1 MQNVVVGEVLEVTPH
16 PNADKLRL
24 TRVSTGNGEPLRIV
38 CGAPNV
44 RQGLKVAVA
53 TVGAD
58 LGGGFVIKKSKIRGE
73 VSEGMLC
80 SERELGLSENHE
92 GIWELPSELAVG
104 ANLADALGM
113 DDVIFEI
120 GITPNRADCLSH
132 LGIAREVRAMR
143 GGTVRLPEVPEPR
156 GASDIG
162 QQVRV
167 ELPEPELCE
176 RYVAKLVRG
185 VKVGPSPDWL
195 RRRIEAMGLRPI
207 NNVVDVTNFVLM
219 ELGHPLHAFDFSTV
233 EGGTIVVRTAGGFAN
248 EYQTLD
254 GKLRKLP
261 ASALLITDGKKPLG
275 IAGVMGGENSE
286 IRETTTDVL
295 IESAYFHPSSI
306 RRTAKLL
313 GLSTDASYRFERGTD
328 IEICPYAAERAAQL
342 IQEVAGGEVVDG
354 TLDEYPAPR
363 DQRSFDFRP
372 ARARAVLGM
381 EISDAEME
389 EIFERLNV
397 GISKE
402 DDTWRLAPPSYR
414 VDFDIEED
422 AMEEVARVYGYD
434 KIPLSVT
441 EPTVLGT
448 KRLPLQMREFDQI
461 VRDTLLALGANESVS
476 TPLVSAR
483 DAELFARQ
491 PVVLVNPLNA
501 EKDRMRSNLAINLLE
516 IAARNEKFGAAG
528 ERIFEVGNVF
538 EYADSERLVGAID
551 ERTQIGILISGVQ
564 EEKSP
569 YNTQPAKADIL
580 LMKGIVQTL
589 IARLGVQSYSL
600 TPAEKA
606 ADWLVQS
613 ESLALQIDGAHAGF
627 VGRVA
632 ESVKKAFDLRDD
644 AYIAALDHGAIYH
657 SALAA
662 RLSARKVNPLPKYP
676 SVERDIALVLKTDV
690 VAERVERSIREA
702 APKGLLRSVR
712 LFDQFQSPEM
722 RSAGERSL
730 AFRLV
735 LRADDRT
742 LEEREVDEAMQLIIK
757 RLESELHARLRA

>member
-1 MQNVVVGEVLEVTPH
+1 
-16 PNADKLRL
+16 
-24 TRVSTGNGEPLRIV
+24 
-38 CGAPNV
+38 
-44 RQGLKVAVA
+44 
-53 TVGAD
+53 
-58 LGGGFVIKKSKIRGE
+58 
-73 VSEGMLC
+73 
-80 SERELGLSENHE
+80 
-92 GIWELPSELAVG
+92 
-104 ANLADALGM
+104 
-113 DDVIFEI
+113 
-120 GITPNRADCLSH
+120 
-132 LGIAREVRAMR
+132 
-143 GGTVRLPEVPEPR
+143 
-156 GASDIG
+156 
-162 QQVRV
+162 
-167 ELPEPELCE
+167 
-176 RYVAKLVRG
+176 
-185 VKVGPSPDWL
+185 
-195 RRRIEAMGLRPI
+195 
-207 NNVVDVTNFVLM
+207 
-219 ELGHPLHAFDFSTV
+219 
-233 EGGTIVVRTAGGFAN
+233 
-248 EYQTLD
+248 
-254 GKLRKLP
+254 
-261 ASALLITDGKKPLG
+261 
-275 IAGVMGGENSE
+275 
-286 IRETTTDVL
+286 
-295 IESAYFHPSSI
+295 
-306 RRTAKLL
+306 
-313 GLSTDASYRFERGTD
+313 
-328 IEICPYAAERAAQL
+328 
-342 IQEVAGGEVVDG
+342 
-354 TLDEYPAPR
+354 
-363 DQRSFDFRP
+363 
-372 ARARAVLGM
+372 M

-580 LMKGIVQTL
+580 LMKGIMQTL

-600 TPAEKA
+600 TPVEKA

-676 SVERDIALVLKTDV
+676 SVERDIALVLKTDD